1 MKKWENISPL
11 FASFL
16 VAMVWLA
23 GAIFTVS
30 EVQMDVSQKPVQLLM
45 VKSVMSLYVAFLFE
59 SAVSIVEIMASDR
72 RYGMGPKALRTLLI
86 LTLGAAFSIL
96 SSISMM
102 WYEITWPVWIIVF
115 LCFVEKFDVELFKK
129 DESSY
134 FTYSHYSKIPFSV

>member
-1 MKKWENISPL
+1 
-11 FASFL
+11 
-16 VAMVWLA
+16 MVWLA

-30 EVQMDVSQKPVQLLM
+30 EVQMDVSQKPVQLLI

-96 SSISMM
+96 SSLSMM

-115 LCFVEKFDVELFKK
+115 LAFCAYLCLCRSFLLF
-129 DESSY
+129 SR
-134 FTYSHYSKIPFSV
+134 FL